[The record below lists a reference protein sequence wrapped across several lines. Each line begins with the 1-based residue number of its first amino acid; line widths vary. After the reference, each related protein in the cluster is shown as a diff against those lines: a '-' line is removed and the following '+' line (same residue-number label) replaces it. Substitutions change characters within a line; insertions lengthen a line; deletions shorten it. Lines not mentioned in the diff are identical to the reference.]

1 MMKVFTK
8 TDVGQARSM
17 NQDSLLV
24 SENNDKGL
32 NLYIL
37 ADGMGGY
44 KGGEIASKVAVTAV
58 QKYITEKFDTISK
71 DKESIL
77 DLIDDSIDFANSA
90 IYDESEQDEEL
101 QDMGTT
107 LEVLL
112 IYKSKVYIGHIGDSR
127 IYRIRKGKMKKITTD
142 HSYVEKLIQ
151 DGEITREEAYNHPKK
166 NLLIKALGTDKVVEP
181 DLLYTVLNKNDI
193 LLMCSDGLTNMI
205 RENEILDIILSSE
218 EQKDVTEILVD
229 KANEAGGLDNISV
242 IIIDNR

>member
-1 MMKVFTK
+1 MKVFTK
-8 TDVGQARSM
+8 TDIGQARSM

-24 SENNDKGL
+24 SENKDKGL

-44 KGGEIASKVAVTAV
+44 KGGEIASKVAVTAIE
-58 QKYITEKFDTISK
+58 KYITEKFDAISK

-90 IYDESEQDEEL
+90 IYEESEQDEEL

-112 IYKSKVYIGHIGDSR
+112 IYKNKVYIGHIGDSR

-181 DLLYTVLNKNDI
+181 DLLYTMLNKNDI

-205 RENEILDIILSSE
+205 RENEILDTILSKE
-218 EQKDVTEILVD
+218 EQVDVTEILVN

>member
-1 MMKVFTK
+1 MKVFTK

-205 RENEILDIILSSE
+205 RENEILDLILSSE

>member
-1 MMKVFTK
+1 MKVFTK

-58 QKYITEKFDTISK
+58 EKYITEKFDSISK

-90 IYDESEQDEEL
+90 IYEESEQDEEL

-112 IYKSKVYIGHIGDSR
+112 IYKNKVYIGHIGDSR
-127 IYRIRKGKMKKITTD
+127 IYRIRKNRMKKITTD

-166 NLLIKALGTDKVVEP
+166 NLLIKALGTDKVAQP
-181 DLLYTVLNKNDI
+181 DLLYTMLNKNDV

-205 RENEILDIILSSE
+205 REDDILDTILSKE
-218 EQKDVTEILVD
+218 ALEDTTEILVN

-242 IIIDNR
+242 IVIDNR

>member
-1 MMKVFTK
+1 MKVFTK

-58 QKYITEKFDTISK
+58 KKYITEKFDTISK

>member
-1 MMKVFTK
+1 MKVFTK

>member
-1 MMKVFTK
+1 MKVFTK
-8 TDVGQARSM
+8 TDIGQARSM

-32 NLYIL
+32 NLYVL

-58 QKYITEKFDTISK
+58 VKYITEKFDDISK

-77 DLIDDSIDFANSA
+77 DLIDDAIDFANSA
-90 IYDESEQDEEL
+90 IYEESEQDEEL

-112 IYKSKVYIGHIGDSR
+112 IYKNKVYIGHIGDSR
-127 IYRIRKGKMKKITTD
+127 IYRVRKNRMKKITTD

-166 NLLIKALGTDKVVEP
+166 NLLIKALGTDKVAQP
-181 DLLYTVLNKNDI
+181 DLLYTMLNKNDI

-205 RENEILDIILSSE
+205 KEDEILNIILSKE
-218 EQKDVTEILVD
+218 EQEDITEILVN

-242 IIIDNR
+242 IVIDNR